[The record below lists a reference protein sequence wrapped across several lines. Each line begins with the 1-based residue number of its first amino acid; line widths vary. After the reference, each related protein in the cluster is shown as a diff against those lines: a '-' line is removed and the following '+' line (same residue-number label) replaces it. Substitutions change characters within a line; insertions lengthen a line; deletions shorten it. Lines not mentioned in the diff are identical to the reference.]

1 MTDDVAAAA
10 PFRHLALFYSGSQ
23 EYLDGVLPF
32 VRAGLD
38 RGEPSLAAVPAPR
51 LGLLREALAADSARV
66 CFADMTELGRNPAR
80 IIPAVTDFIR
90 QHPGKRIS
98 YLGEPAWQGR
108 TAPELCEATRHEAL
122 INLAFRG
129 VSATILCPYDV
140 SGLPRQVVADARRT
154 HPALLTGGQ
163 RRPSAQYL
171 GESAFPAACDRALAA
186 PPSRAA
192 TLIYGPNLA
201 AVRQFV
207 TQRAERAGLPE
218 ERTADLVLA
227 VSELAANTLNHTA
240 AGGTVRFWQ
249 ARNEVLCQVDD
260 RGWITDPLAGRR
272 LPPLEGQGGMG
283 LWVVNQLCDLVELRT
298 GEHGTSIR
306 LHMRLPA
313 G

>member
-1 MTDDVAAAA
+1 MADHVAAVA
-10 PFRHLALFYSGSQ
+10 PFRHLALFYRDSQ
-23 EYLDGVLPF
+23 EYLAGVLPF
-32 VRAGLD
+32 LREGLA
-38 RGEPSLAAVPAPR
+38 RREPSLAAVPAPR
-51 LGLLREALAADSARV
+51 LGLLREALAGDCDKV
-66 CFADMTELGRNPAR
+66 CLADMTELGRNPGR

-90 QHPGKRIS
+90 RHPGKRIS

-108 TAPELCEATRHEAL
+108 TAPELREATRHEAL

-129 VSATILCPYDV
+129 IPATILCPYDV
-140 SGLPRQVVADARRT
+140 SGLPRQVVTDARRT
-154 HPALLTGGQ
+154 HPVLLTDGK
-163 RRPSAQYL
+163 RRQSAQYL
-171 GESAFPAACDRALAA
+171 SESGFPAACDRALAA
-186 PPSRAA
+186 PPSRAD

-207 TQRAERAGLPE
+207 TQRAERAGLPQ
-218 ERTADLVLA
+218 ERTADLALA

-249 ARNEVLCQVDD
+249 AGNEVLCQVDD

-306 LHMRLPA
+306 LHMRLP
-313 G
+313 GG